1 MSSFTMELGTSG
13 FYLDVTIDDSAED
26 FIASYH
32 GHFRKKGEDAKYW
45 TLYWE
50 VVNIPAGIEKIGNIS
65 FALDVDDSTE
75 PFTSLYD
82 IRRGS
87 YRNQVAKAMNVSP
100 YDTHHNLLVLNG
112 LISENNK
119 PIDDNIIALALKDIE
134 RSQTMDVGLTG
145 FFTDTHDH
153 ESQMFISFLLKNRFQ
168 KLNYDG
174 FVNQDAVMFFRPQAT
189 LLK

>member
-1 MSSFTMELGTSG
+1 MSSFIMELGTTD

-32 GHFRKKGEDAKYW
+32 GHFRKKGEDTEYW

-50 VVNIPAGIEKIGNIS
+50 VVNIPAGIAKIGDIA

-87 YRNQVAKAMNVSP
+87 YRTQVAKAMNVSP

-134 RSQTMDVGLTG
+134 RSQTMDAGLTG
-145 FFTDTHDH
+145 FFTDTHDQD
-153 ESQMFISFLLKNRFQ
+153 SQMYISFLINDGFQ
-168 KLNYDG
+168 KLNYGG
-174 FVNQDAVMFFRPQAT
+174 FVSQEAVMFFRPQAT
-189 LLK
+189 FA